1 MSASSKTLPGVQSPK
16 QSAVKQFLLLPTV
29 GPVLVLLFFCIF
41 FALTTGPFLTPRNIS
56 LIFQQSVILG
66 TLAIGQ
72 TLVILISGIDLAA
85 GGITV
90 LATIIIGRMVMEGV
104 DPVLCILLAFLVCVM
119 LGGVAGSLVS
129 FLRLPP
135 FIVTLGLLG
144 IVTASTRLFSMGTSY
159 PINDPLVSVFGQS
172 ITIGGARITLGVVAM
187 LVLYAVVSFAL
198 TQTRWGRHVYA
209 IGDSPNAS
217 RLVGINVRARL
228 LSVYAVAG
236 FMYALAA
243 WFALG
248 RIPSADPNALQ
259 TANLDS
265 ITAAVIGGASLFGG
279 RGSVTGTLIGTLI
292 VAVLRN
298 GLTLQGID
306 PLWQDLVTGVL
317 VILAVAVDQ
326 LYRRKA

>member
-1 MSASSKTLPGVQSPK
+1 
-16 QSAVKQFLLLPTV
+16 
-29 GPVLVLLFFCIF
+29 
-41 FALTTGPFLTPRNIS
+41 
-56 LIFQQSVILG
+56 
-66 TLAIGQ
+66 
-72 TLVILISGIDLAA
+72 
-85 GGITV
+85 
-90 LATIIIGRMVMEGV
+90 
-104 DPVLCILLAFLVCVM
+104 
-119 LGGVAGSLVS
+119 
-129 FLRLPP
+129 
-135 FIVTLGLLG
+135 VTLGLLG
-144 IVTASTRLFSMGTSY
+144 IVTAATRLFSLGTSY
-159 PINDPLVSVFGQS
+159 PVNDPIVAFFSNSVTFGS
-172 ITIGGARITLGVVAM
+172 AKITLGVVSM
-187 LVLYAVVSFAL
+187 LLLYAVMSFAL

-209 IGDSPNAS
+209 IGDSAPAS
-217 RLVGINVRARL
+217 KLVGINVRARL

-236 FMYALAA
+236 AVYALGA

>member
-1 MSASSKTLPGVQSPK
+1 MSTSSKALPGIQSPK
-16 QSAVKQFLLLPTV
+16 QPMLKQFLLLPSV
-29 GPVLVLLFFCIF
+29 GPLLVLLFFCVF
-41 FALTTGPFLTPRNIS
+41 FAVTTGPFLTPRNIS

-72 TLVILISGIDLAA
+72 TLVILTAGIDLAA
-85 GGITV
+85 GGLTV
-90 LATIIIGRMVMEGV
+90 LATIIIGRLAAQGV
-104 DPVLCILLAFLVCVM
+104 DPLLCLLLAFCVCVA
-119 LGGVAGSLVS
+119 LGSVAGGLVS

-144 IVTASTRLFSMGTSY
+144 IVTAATRLFSMGTSY
-159 PINDPLVSVFGQS
+159 PISDPIVSMFGQS
-172 ITIGGARITLGVVAM
+172 FAVGGAKITLGVIAM
-187 LVLYAVVSFAL
+187 LVLYAAVSFAL

-236 FMYALAA
+236 FTYALAA

-265 ITAAVIGGASLFGG
+265 ITAAVIGGAS
-279 RGSVTGTLIGTLI
+279 
-292 VAVLRN
+292 
-298 GLTLQGID
+298 
-306 PLWQDLVTGVL
+306 
-317 VILAVAVDQ
+317 
-326 LYRRKA
+326 